1 MSCFG
6 RRAGAQGSPPVG
18 QVVRSVRW
26 RELMFLIGAPGLGVI
41 ARSGA
46 SDLYGSPA
54 AGLRMTALGL
64 GALLLVALP
73 AGAHVYLVNDI
84 CDRQRDRINPE
95 RRHSP
100 LARGA
105 LSTRTAWVWALVL
118 VLAALGAAG
127 TLLGWVGL
135 AVVAAIVVNWD
146 TYAWYGRR
154 GHSPYGEPAGESG
167 GARRRAS
174 GWGKCHPVLAA
185 GHNLVGGGLHFLLG
199 MSAADALAGR
209 FACGEWDGGAAL
221 WTGYFGLLFLAGH
234 FHHVARQ
241 AEADRGAGVTTVATL
256 WGVRAALLAGAVVLV
271 GSTAWLTVGLV
282 VRGEAGGLTVPLGWL
297 WVSVPLYLLA
307 LRKLLA
313 QGPAWIEQRRF
324 QRFYRGLYVV
334 FGFLLA
340 PFFWGSLA

>member
-1 MSCFG
+1 MFLAGASG
-6 RRAGAQGSPPVG
+6 LGLIARSSPEAGLRQLALRAGA
-18 QVVRSVRW
+18 
-26 RELMFLIGAPGLGVI
+26 LA
-41 ARSGA
+41 
-46 SDLYGSPA
+46 
-54 AGLRMTALGL
+54 
-64 GALLLVALP
+64 LVALP

-95 RRHSP
+95 RRDSP
-100 LARGA
+100 LATGA
-105 LSTRTAWVWALVL
+105 LSTCAAWAWALLLGGAGL
-118 VLAALGAAG
+118 VAAG
-127 TLLGWVGL
+127 MLLGWVGL
-135 AVVAAIVVNWD
+135 AVAAAILLNWD
-146 TYAWYGRR
+146 AYAWC
-154 GHSPYGEPAGESG
+154 
-167 GARRRAS
+167 GAVGCKGSEGQPGVRVCR
-174 GWGKCHPVLAA
+174 WGKSHPIVAA

-199 MSAADALAGR
+199 ISAASGHSGGGVGMVWHSGLAV
-209 FACGEWDGGAAL
+209 
-221 WTGYFGLLFLAGH
+221 WTGYFGVLCLAGH

-241 AEADRGAGVTTVATL
+241 EEADGAAGVTTAATL

-282 VRGEAGGLTVPLGWL
+282 VRGAAGGLALPLGWL

-313 QGPAWIEQRRF
+313 QGSAGRRIEQQRF